1 MPDTTQTPKTWGEW
15 PHRTKA
21 DCSCRPY
28 GPMDGCKV
36 HDLSLRP
43 ETDPFEWM
51 YWLCR
56 QCGGELTPGGTG
68 RPWHCKEVKVGE
80 EWDFHHH
87 MDNSVRWGNKP
98 DGWAMRLLEARTALE
113 STIAAQDA
121 RIAEL
126 VAKAEFIVNILG
138 PVVPEGLPDGAD
150 IEWSEALAMAE
161 EMVGLAAAAET
172 EEEVT

>member
-1 MPDTTQTPKTWGEW
+1 MNDRTQARKTWGEW

-98 DGWAMRLLEARTALE
+98 DGWAMRLLEARTALKA
-113 STIAAQDA
+113 TIAAQDA
-121 RIAEL
+121 RIAGLVEAATMTYKLLAEHDIAEL
-126 VAKAEFIVNILG
+126 HPLAIVNCLD
-138 PVVPEGLPDGAD
+138 VMSHA
-150 IEWSEALAMAE
+150 
-161 EMVGLAAAAET
+161 LAAAAET
-172 EEEVT
+172 PGEER